1 MEEYNMKNKLL
12 IILLFLP
19 LLLLGDS
26 KTYNKQLVINL
37 WNKNLGE
44 TTEIKK
50 AFDEV
55 ANKYGLE
62 VQIENIP
69 DNDINWKEIVDVK
82 KEKENK

>member
-1 MEEYNMKNKLL
+1 MKNKLL